1 MLSRAPPVSGF
12 EDSYMV
18 LCDDPADSVCER
30 DLETICP
37 AGFHLCTPTEFNTL
51 NDNWNYKINQDQRP
65 VGEINCQGEGQSAAA
80 GHFSL
85 TATDGQLI
93 SLAVDRKKNNR
104 NYHSSRPECNAYENS
119 SSTCDSKHLSA
130 LCCSAL
136 STCGDGVV
144 QAPLEEC
151 DDGNKDNKDECFNS
165 CSFRGNT

>member
-1 MLSRAPPVSGF
+1 MLSRAYPVSGF

-18 LCDDPADSVCER
+18 LCDDPTDSVCEK

-51 NDNWNYKINQDQRP
+51 NDNWNFKIDVNQRP
-65 VGEINCQGEGQSAAA
+65 LGEINCQGNGQRAKA

-85 TATDGQLI
+85 KATHGRLI
-93 SLAVDRKKNNR
+93 SLAVDRYKNNGWW
-104 NYHSSRPECNAYENS
+104 SSRPECNGLENS
-119 SSTCDSKHLSA
+119 SSSCDQKKDSA